1 MGAPLLAVALAVCSA
16 AGGGASHSWGRHG
29 FDGAASASCA
39 SRARC
44 APDTTQR
51 QPNEGQQHAVRQRQ
65 RAVRSPGRS
74 LTAATIAAAS
84 GPASGDRYSWAGG
97 GGSPQGAPN
106 SDHAAGLADKLVDHD
121 VRSAPDASSILAGS
135 TTQATIALRVGPMVV
150 FGAGAPAGAAP
161 FAQLATVTPLAS
173 GARPWLLLT
182 ATEVTAAPGAEFS
195 IAKAETWRALDFS
208 LGLAVPLRRSW
219 VPLLIVSA
227 GAQALAYRD
236 DATGAP
242 TVRRAG
248 VGLRVSSGPASRLDV
263 LASYDER
270 AGGWAVLITAGVDL
284 GSDLGLVGSALV
296 GRNATM
302 RLAAVRRWGGR

>member
-51 QPNEGQQHAVRQRQ
+51 QPNEGQRQHAVRQRQ

-74 LTAATIAAAS
+74 LTATIADAS
-84 GPASGDRYSWAGG
+84 GPASGERYTWAGG
-97 GGSPQGAPN
+97 GGSPQGAPK

-135 TTQATIALRVGPMVV
+135 TIALRVGAVVV

-208 LGLAVPLRRSW
+208 LELAVPLRRSW

-242 TVRRAG
+242 TARRAG
-248 VGLRVSSGPASRLDV
+248 LGLRVSSGPASHLDV

-270 AGGWAVLITAGVDL
+270 AGGWAVLLTASVDL